1 MNQVKQYLAKQKQLR
16 NESPKQK
23 AKKVLA
29 RGDDLM
35 FGIAPKDQE
44 YIAQALYQAIILNKK
59 NGKRVSLC
67 VPILDID
74 QIDLDSLIVKGSTC
88 EALAKRTGNKKTD
101 HNASLAD
108 VYSHYGMVY
117 LVTED
122 HEMLN
127 TTLKIEEIEKEVIKE
142 VTKEVIREVEKEV
155 IKEVKTIQN
164 KASGIKEKD
173 ILKALDNTSHTMSKT
188 LQKNVVE
195 SVLTHLRKE
204 LKL

>member
-23 AKKVLA
+23 AKKVIA

-127 TTLKIEEIEKEVIKE
+127 TTLKIEE
-142 VTKEVIREVEKEV
+142 VEKEV
-155 IKEVKTIQN
+155 IKKVKTVQT

-173 ILKALDNTSHTMSKT
+173 ILKALDNTIHTMSKT

-195 SVLTHLRKE
+195 SVLTQFRKE